1 MYRARLENQVCERS
15 IINNPGIVIRPHITP
30 GNEYEGTQSGTEEY
44 DGIQRNATEYG
55 GTRRNTKEYNKN
67 TKEHEGIQTNT
78 TEYEEIR
85 SITKEYYGIRENK
98 TESKEYAAYDGARMR
113 TANGEALMSGMVCEH
128 PTETYAN
135 KTGTTLESKEYE
147 AVRRTTKEH
156 DRIQRNTK
164 ECRGIKRIQRSTKEY

>member
-1 MYRARLENQVCERS
+1 M
-15 IINNPGIVIRPHITP
+15 
-30 GNEYEGTQSGTEEY
+30 
-44 DGIQRNATEYG
+44 
-55 GTRRNTKEYNKN
+55 RRNTEGYAGIARN
-67 TKEHEGIQTNT
+67 TNIVATARYMASCT

-147 AVRRTTKEH
+147 AVRRTTKKH